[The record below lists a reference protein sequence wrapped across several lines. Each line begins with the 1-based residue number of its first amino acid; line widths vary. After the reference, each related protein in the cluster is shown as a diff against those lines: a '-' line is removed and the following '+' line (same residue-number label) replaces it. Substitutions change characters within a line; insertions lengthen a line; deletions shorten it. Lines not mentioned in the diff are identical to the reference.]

1 MRKIVV
7 LIVSLVVIMS
17 TLGVTAFA
25 APSTYFMISNLTAPK
40 AEAGKTFDLTVGFE
54 AVQVPGSVSLTV
66 SGDVF
71 TLDGNLTDVVV
82 DMNSTTETATV
93 KVKVDEGVF
102 EGRYPLTVT
111 ATYTPKEGETYPVTK
126 SRTINIDVAGEKY
139 NPPVTE
145 TASISV
151 VSLPSYSY
159 VLPNS
164 TVNIPIGLSVTPGT
178 GSATVSVTS
187 DNFVLASAKTLSMNG
202 NGTYTW
208 NIAVR
213 CLDSVKAGNYPLKI
227 DISYVSGNGATASC
241 SETVYITVGE
251 INLPEVGDPSVTL
264 DVTAA
269 PETAVNAGDTF
280 DVGFTSFVNNAYN
293 YYGITYAQ
301 RGAVTVSGNGFT
313 LAGALAEEEI
323 SSGSSSVS
331 ILADPTLTTGRY
343 PVTLTVTYEIDGK
356 EYSDSKI
363 LNIDVAGK
371 EEESGEEEV
380 KSASF
385 RLTSASI
392 PQKRG
397 RSNLST
403 TLSLEFVNTTD
414 YPAENVKIKLTG
426 LGDIILDTYTD
437 TVDGGVVNGGQTVSA
452 SFPIKFPEF
461 PKAQTTLTV
470 ELSYDT
476 DEGPKS
482 EPFNVYLQAT
492 ENKQEQE
499 TPESAS
505 LTPKV
510 IVSSYGVDVDN
521 VTSGAEFTFS
531 FVLKNTST
539 EKDLKN
545 MTVNVTPQG
554 YTSSTGGTSSGPV
567 FSFIDGTSSF
577 YTDVLE
583 KDSELEYSIR
593 LKCSASAGAG
603 SYPINISFSFEYAN
617 NGGYSASTGDM
628 DINLPV
634 SQPIKFEL
642 LEWTPPTECP
652 QSGVPL
658 SFQYYNKSRNP
669 MTSLVISAEGDFEM
683 PVQTIGTLSASSYD
697 FFNGTVTPSAD
708 LSVGDTGTCTLVF
721 TFEDAAGEEQ
731 RIEETFEMTVTEG
744 SADGMMGGM
753 DGMGGFGG
761 MDGDITV
768 DYGGGVDPGFN
779 PDGTVPADGD
789 MVDGEGAGLPLWAKI
804 AIPCGAALIVII
816 IVVVVVK
823 KVKAK
828 KELDEDD
835 DD

>member
-1 MRKIVV
+1 MRKFVV
-7 LIVSLVVIMS
+7 FIVSLVVIMS
-17 TLGVTAFA
+17 TLSVSAFA
-25 APSTYFMISNLTAPK
+25 AQGAAPSFSAR
-40 AEAGKTFDLTVGFE
+40 
-54 AVQVPGSVSLTV
+54 
-66 SGDVF
+66 F
-71 TLDGNLTDVVV
+71 TD
-82 DMNSTTETATV
+82 
-93 KVKVDEGVF
+93 
-102 EGRYPLTVT
+102 
-111 ATYTPKEGETYPVTK
+111 
-126 SRTINIDVAGEKY
+126 
-139 NPPVTE
+139 
-145 TASISV
+145 
-151 VSLPSYSY
+151 
-159 VLPNS
+159 
-164 TVNIPIGLSVTPGT
+164 
-178 GSATVSVTS
+178 VSVTS
-187 DNFVLASAKTLSMNG
+187 
-202 NGTYTW
+202 GTIPAGSSFTISF
-208 NIAVR
+208 NITT
-213 CLDSVKAGNYPLKI
+213 DPGY
-227 DISYVSGNGATASC
+227 YGGTAS
-241 SETVYITVGE
+241 
-251 INLPEVGDPSVTL
+251 
-264 DVTAA
+264 
-269 PETAVNAGDTF
+269 
-280 DVGFTSFVNNAYN
+280 
-293 YYGITYAQ
+293 
-301 RGAVTVSGNGFT
+301 VTVSGNGFT
-313 LAGALAEEEI
+313 VDGYLASREI
-323 SSGSSSVS
+323 SSLEEGTRYSIPVYCDASLESGRYPLTLTGTYTVNGETVTVS
-331 ILADPTLTTGRY
+331 QVLNINVSNYTMPTLPDDIDPIVTLNVTSAPDHAVNAGETFDVSFSSFVNNVYGLYAQGYSQGTVTVSGSGFTLAGSLAEQPVSSGSARISVLVDSTVATGRY
-343 PVTLTVTYEIDGK
+343 PVTVTVTYEVNGK
-356 EYSDSKI
+356 EYSDSAI
-363 LNIDVAGK
+363 LNIDVTGK

-414 YPAENVKIKLTG
+414 YPAENVKIKLSG

-437 TVDGGVVNGGQTVSA
+437 TVDGGVANGGQTVSA

-461 PKAQTTLTV
+461 PTAQTTLV
-470 ELSYDT
+470 AELSFDT
-476 DEGPKS
+476 DDGPKTES
-482 EPFNVYLQAT
+482 FNIYLQAT

-499 TPESAS
+499 TPESAA

-510 IVSSYGVDVDN
+510 IVSRYDIDVDN

-545 MTVNVTPQG
+545 MTVNVTPQA
-554 YTSSTGGTSSGPV
+554 YTSGTGGASSGPV

-603 SYPINISFSFEYAN
+603 SYPINISFNFEYAN
-617 NGGYSASTGDM
+617 NGGYSASSGDM

-642 LEWTPPTECP
+642 LEWTAPTECP

-683 PVQTIGTLSASSYD
+683 PVQTIGTLAASSYD

-708 LSVGDTGTCTLVF
+708 LNVGDTGTCTLVF

-744 SADGMMGGM
+744 SADGMMGGP

-761 MDGDITV
+761 MDGDFTIG
-768 DYGGGVDPGFN
+768 YGVVDPGFN
-779 PDGTVPADGD
+779 PDGSVPADGD
-789 MVDGEGAGLPLWAKI
+789 AVDGEGTGLPLWAKI
-804 AIPCGAALIVII
+804 AIPVGAALIVII

-828 KELDEDD
+828 RELDDDED
-835 DD
+835 